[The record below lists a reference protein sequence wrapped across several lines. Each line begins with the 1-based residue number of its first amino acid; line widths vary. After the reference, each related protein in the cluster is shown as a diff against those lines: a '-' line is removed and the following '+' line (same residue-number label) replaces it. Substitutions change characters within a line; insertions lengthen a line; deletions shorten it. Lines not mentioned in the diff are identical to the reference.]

1 MMERR
6 LKPSAK
12 VLSRVRVAEIRAN
25 PYQPRALFDEESIR
39 ALARSIEENGLLS
52 PLLLRRSAGDGYT
65 LIAGERRLRALRV
78 LGRSWVDAI
87 VMEADEADMRA
98 LSLIENIQR
107 EQLTFLE
114 EAQAMRELLRETGMT
129 QDALARRLGRSPSSV
144 ANLLRLLRLPEAVRR
159 AVGEEKLTE
168 RHARALLKLD
178 GDEKAQLD
186 AVRRS
191 QGGS

>member
-65 LIAGERRLRALRV
+65 LIAGERRLRALRAGAQ
-78 LGRSWVDAI
+78 LG
-87 VMEADEADMRA
+87 
-98 LSLIENIQR
+98 
-107 EQLTFLE
+107 
-114 EAQAMRELLRETGMT
+114 
-129 QDALARRLGRSPSSV
+129 GRDCDGGG
-144 ANLLRLLRLPEAVRR
+144 R
-159 AVGEEKLTE
+159 G
-168 RHARALLKLD
+168 RHARAVAD
-178 GDEKAQLD
+178 
-186 AVRRS
+186 
-191 QGGS
+191 

>member
-87 VMEADEADMRA
+87 VMEA
-98 LSLIENIQR
+98 
-107 EQLTFLE
+107 
-114 EAQAMRELLRETGMT
+114 
-129 QDALARRLGRSPSSV
+129 
-144 ANLLRLLRLPEAVRR
+144 
-159 AVGEEKLTE
+159 EK
-168 RHARALLKLD
+168 
-178 GDEKAQLD
+178 
-186 AVRRS
+186 
-191 QGGS
+191 